1 MMTNEMHQ
9 TRRAIIMTLSLSL
22 SVILETVIF
31 LSSIEN
37 NNDSII
43 YAQFQNNNSNIS
55 LGVNITSPQRGQQI
69 PISTSSLNLSGKS
82 TDNPT
87 ADDCQVSVIVN
98 DVKPYQPATANGNIG
113 AKNDYS
119 KWFFILGSNY
129 TSINEGTNEITAKL
143 SCLSNSLNNN
153 NNATKWYSI
162 NVTGV
167 TTTNNITVAT
177 QSSPV
182 INSSTQ
188 YEMNNDEPQYLDEEQ
203 EEPLVDTTDKNA
215 KNVMKEEIRNFR
227 ERIMDEVEERL
238 KEQGIELDLP

>member
-1 MMTNEMHQ
+1 MLSFKIII
-9 TRRAIIMTLSLSL
+9 AI
-22 SVILETVIF
+22 
-31 LSSIEN
+31 
-37 NNDSII
+37 
-43 YAQFQNNNSNIS
+43 
-55 LGVNITSPQRGQQI
+55 GVNITSPQRGQQI
-69 PISTSSLNLSGKS
+69 PISTSNLNISGKS

-98 DVKPYQPATANGNIG
+98 DVNPYQPATANGNIR

-129 TSINEGTNEITAKL
+129 TSIKEGTNEITAKL
-143 SCLSNSLNNN
+143 SCLTNSLNNN

-167 TTTNNITVAT
+167 TTTNNITVPT

-188 YEMNNDEPQYLDEEQ
+188 NEPNNDESQNPDEEQ
-203 EEPLVDTTDKNA
+203 EEPLFDTTDKNA
-215 KNVMKEEIRNFR
+215 KNVMNEEIRNFR

-238 KEQGIELDLP
+238 KEQGIALVRP

>member
-1 MMTNEMHQ
+1 MMTNEMHH
-9 TRRAIIMTLSLSL
+9 TTSAIIMILSLSL
-22 SVILETVIF
+22 SIILGAVIF
-31 LSSIEN
+31 LSRIEN
-37 NNDSII
+37 NNGSII
-43 YAQFQNNNSNIS
+43 YAQFQNNIS

-69 PISTSSLNLSGKS
+69 PISTSNVNISGKS
-82 TDNPT
+82 TDNPI

-98 DVKPYQPATANGNIG
+98 DVKPYQPATANGYIG

-119 KWFFILGSNY
+119 KWFFVLGSNY

-167 TTTNNITVAT
+167 ITTNNITVPT
-177 QSSPV
+177 QLSPV

-188 YEMNNDEPQYLDEEQ
+188 NEPNNDESQNPDEEQ